1 METKYY
7 EELFEKFIKIA
18 NMGYVKGK
26 YILFVNESEYYE
38 YMKGASENDGI

>member
-1 METKYY
+1 MKGYY
-7 EELFEKFIKIA
+7 VSTGY
-18 NMGYVKGK
+18 MGYVKGK